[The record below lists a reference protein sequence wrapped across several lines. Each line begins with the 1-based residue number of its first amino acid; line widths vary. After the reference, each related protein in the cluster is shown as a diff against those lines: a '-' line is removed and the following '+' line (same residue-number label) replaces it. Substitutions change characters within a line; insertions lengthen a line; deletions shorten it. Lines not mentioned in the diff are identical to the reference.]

1 MRLSDCFVE
10 LVAYVAY
17 LMRDVGKRQPA
28 FDQVK
33 ADIHRMIGES
43 ERRTSQEGINREDYE
58 LARFAVFAWIDEM
71 ILSSDWK
78 ERGRWQGEQLQLVYY
93 KTNEA
98 GELFFDRL
106 NALGLHQRDV
116 REVYYLCLA
125 LGFQGRHCEEG
136 DEVLLDQVKASNLKL
151 LVGGSLGAPNLARE
165 TLFPDAYAGET
176 ADEMDGAVYRRRRF
190 SWFTAGF
197 LAGPVALF
205 VGLYIIYHFIL
216 SHVAGSILPGGV

>member
-10 LVAYVAY
+10 LIAYVAY
-17 LMRDVGKRQPA
+17 LMRDVGQRQPP

-33 ADIHRMIGES
+33 ADIQRMIGES
-43 ERRTSQEGINREDYE
+43 ERCLQRDEVNPDDYK

-78 ERGRWQGEQLQLVYY
+78 ERGRWQGEPLQLVYY
-93 KTNEA
+93 RTNEA
-98 GELFFDRL
+98 GEEFFDRL
-106 NALGLHQRDV
+106 NGLGHHQQDV

-125 LGFQGRHCEEG
+125 LGFQGQHCKEG
-136 DEVLLDQVKASNLKL
+136 DEVMLERVKTSNLQM
-151 LVGGSLGAPNLARE
+151 LVGGSLGTPNLVRE
-165 TLFPDAYAGET
+165 TLFPDAYAGEA
-176 ADEMDGAVYRRRRF
+176 ADEMDGAVYRQRRF
-190 SWFTAGF
+190 SWFTVGF

-205 VGLYIIYHFIL
+205 LGLYLMYHFIL